1 MGRRLRFRNAVV
13 MAAVAHLA
21 VGLFFGLARRN
32 HGALAQHPLAPL
44 KRLNSNAR
52 ELEVS
57 FLDAVVE
64 PTTERAVVPSNV
76 AARTP
81 LADVASNAVPATRA
95 AIAPRSD
102 VASNAVPATPQTNP
116 LPQNSDAAASSTA
129 SELLAT
135 NETNSTNDVVVS
147 NSDVN
152 PNANLNANPAGSGEV
167 NQAQVVPHSPLT
179 REQLGLTLGSQ
190 LKLEAQ
196 VSPVQREMLAR
207 QELSS
212 KLARSIQQVAVEQ
225 AGKLGLGPEG
235 AVLSNIER
243 LALTNAAVSN
253 GFATFTVRI
262 LEGGKIDF
270 NLLGTSTDRAAWNTL
285 FEQAKRELAGKKLLP
300 PKGSRGIEYEIRV
313 ESRVQMPSG
322 ADPGFRISAF
332 GKELKKGEGKRANGI
347 DLFPSLPKLRVE
359 ETEMPNGERALAQRL
374 ELPILR
380 APFDLADLSGKRSR
394 IVSAHVLR
402 RTVL

>member
-1 MGRRLRFRNAVV
+1 
-13 MAAVAHLA
+13 
-21 VGLFFGLARRN
+21 
-32 HGALAQHPLAPL
+32 
-44 KRLNSNAR
+44 
-52 ELEVS
+52 
-57 FLDAVVE
+57 
-64 PTTERAVVPSNV
+64 
-76 AARTP
+76 
-81 LADVASNAVPATRA
+81 
-95 AIAPRSD
+95 
-102 VASNAVPATPQTNP
+102 
-116 LPQNSDAAASSTA
+116 
-129 SELLAT
+129 
-135 NETNSTNDVVVS
+135 
-147 NSDVN
+147 
-152 PNANLNANPAGSGEV
+152 
-167 NQAQVVPHSPLT
+167 
-179 REQLGLTLGSQ
+179 
-190 LKLEAQ
+190 
-196 VSPVQREMLAR
+196 
-207 QELSS
+207 
-212 KLARSIQQVAVEQ
+212 
-225 AGKLGLGPEG
+225 
-235 AVLSNIER
+235 LSNIER

-374 ELPILR
+374 DFPILR

-394 IVSAHVLR
+394 IVSAHVVR

>member
-147 NSDVN
+147 NSDIN
-152 PNANLNANPAGSGEV
+152 PIANLNANPAGSGEV